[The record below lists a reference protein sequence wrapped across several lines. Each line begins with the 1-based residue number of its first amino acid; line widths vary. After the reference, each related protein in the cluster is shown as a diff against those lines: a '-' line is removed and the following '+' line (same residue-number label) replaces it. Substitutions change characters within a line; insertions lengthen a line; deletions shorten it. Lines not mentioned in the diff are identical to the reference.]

1 MPIHYHQPSQLSA
14 TQPPAQALPP
24 VRVITKQIP
33 YGNAGIMVSAKEMVN
48 MVKMFRKNQDRVRFL
63 AEDIVKGCANK
74 DYYCEARKLYD
85 WIKSNI
91 AFRRDINHVEM
102 LRSPI
107 VTLDRRAGDCDC
119 HTILYGSLAQ
129 SIGLPTR
136 IVLVATRR
144 NKPKNFNHV
153 FSEVQVPVNG
163 VLKWLPADT
172 TPLTVGGPTFAF
184 GELPPAYT
192 YKRLEII

>member
-1 MPIHYHQPSQLSA
+1 MPIHYHPNSQLSNP
-14 TQPPAQALPP
+14 QPPTQELPP
-24 VRVITKQIP
+24 VRVVVKQIP
-33 YGNAGIMVSAKEMVN
+33 YGNAGIMVSAKEMVK
-48 MVKMFRKNQDRVRFL
+48 MIKMFRKNQDRVRFT
-63 AEDIVKGCANK
+63 AEDIVRHCRDK
-74 DYYCEARKLYD
+74 DYFCEARKIYN

-91 AFRRDINHVEM
+91 AFRRDVNHVEM

-119 HTILYGSLAQ
+119 HTILYSSLAQ

-136 IVLVATRR
+136 VVLVATRK

-153 FSEVQVPVNG
+153 FSEVQVPVDG
-163 VLKWLPADT
+163 VLRWMAADT
-172 TPLTVGGPTFAF
+172 TPLAVGGPTFKF

-192 YKRLEII
+192 YKRLEIR